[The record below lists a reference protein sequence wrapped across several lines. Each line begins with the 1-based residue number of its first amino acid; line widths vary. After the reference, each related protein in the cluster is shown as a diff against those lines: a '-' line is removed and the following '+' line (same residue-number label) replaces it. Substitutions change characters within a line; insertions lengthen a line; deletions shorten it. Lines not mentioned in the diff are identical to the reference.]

1 MKRKGKIRE
10 LKDYIKEDKA
20 TFTVYVILR
29 ILVIGVLIRSLFLGN
44 YESAFV
50 CVLSLVLFLLPA
62 FVEKNIGIRLPSV
75 LEIIVLVF
83 IFAAEILGEI
93 ESFYVRVP
101 HWDTMLHTV
110 NGFLFAAVGFA
121 LCDIINRNSKL
132 KFSLSPMYLTI
143 VAFCFSM
150 TVGVLWEFGEYGLD
164 MIAHTDAQKDVAVT
178 RIDSV
183 SLDETKTNMVIHID
197 SIKDTVIITDDGEY
211 RLSDYGINGYL
222 DIGLHDTLKDMFV
235 NFLGAVVF
243 SFIGYAYVKQRGK
256 GKIASSFIPVLREE
270 ALVQNFVNGE

>member
-1 MKRKGKIRE
+1 MKEKGFIKELVGYIR
-10 LKDYIKEDKA
+10 EDKA
-20 TFTVYVILR
+20 TFAVYVILR
-29 ILVIGVLIRSLFLGN
+29 VLVIAVLVRSVILRN

-50 CVLSLVLFLLPA
+50 CVLSLVLFLVPA
-62 FVEKNIGIRLPSV
+62 FVEKNVGIRLPST

-110 NGFLFAAVGFA
+110 NGFLFAAVGFS
-121 LCDIINRNSKL
+121 LCDIINRNSKV
-132 KFSLSPMYLTI
+132 KFKLSPLYLTI

-164 MIAHTDAQKDVAVT
+164 MLANTDAQKDVAVAH
-178 RIDSV
+178 IDSV
-183 SLDETKTNMVIHID
+183 SFDSTKTNTVIHID
-197 SIKDTVIITDDGEY
+197 SIKDTVIITEDGEY

-222 DIGLHDTLKDMFV
+222 DIGLHDTVKDMFV
-235 NFLGAVVF
+235 NFIGAVVF

-270 ALVQNFVNGE
+270 AEVSSAV